1 MPLPSVSY
9 ANLALLADRGCWAEL
24 LQFAGDPEAGTAQ
37 ERREAAYVIALEA
50 PVEIAAVAV
59 DLFAQG
65 PYYMGAL
72 WEVVAHRPW
81 RELRQHLPHER
92 TRHLVAHT
100 RILCGEDLQWDADL
114 DVGMIGAPLCLLPWE
129 AACWNGEFDVPEYNR
144 TSCSGTWGWRFPDA
158 LPDPIAMSPDVAVAV
173 EHDALRELNAL
184 STAVRAYAFR
194 STAWEAAAAIG
205 WDGPDRHAGGVEFAD
220 AYKHLVHLAAGH
232 LAYDIPTAH
241 EGRNGEAYGRESLWR
256 ALAAMAGAAPT
267 DFDSVNAF
275 VQRLRCVAWAE
286 PDPRMLY
293 YIHLAIEDAEQSV
306 TWVLDGQERD

>member
-173 EHDALRELNAL
+173 EH
-184 STAVRAYAFR
+184 
-194 STAWEAAAAIG
+194 
-205 WDGPDRHAGGVEFAD
+205 
-220 AYKHLVHLAAGH
+220 
-232 LAYDIPTAH
+232 AH